1 VIEHFLRLFDPRD
14 VLAEPRENRVQ
25 ALRLQ
30 RLGGLDRILDALP
43 GMNLTTDRRT
53 IFDFVARSRIHAFVD
68 AQSRTFRITDM
79 AGRFYFKHT
88 NGTMKHMKA

>member
-1 VIEHFLRLFDPRD
+1 MRS
-14 VLAEPRENRVQ
+14 
-25 ALRLQ
+25 
-30 RLGGLDRILDALP
+30 P

-79 AGRFYFKHT
+79 AGRFYFKRT
-88 NGTMKHMKA
+88 NGTMKHMKGMK

>member
-1 VIEHFLRLFDPRD
+1 
-14 VLAEPRENRVQ
+14 
-25 ALRLQ
+25 
-30 RLGGLDRILDALP
+30 
-43 GMNLTTDRRT
+43 MNLTTDRRT

-88 NGTMKHMKA
+88 NGTMKHMKGMK